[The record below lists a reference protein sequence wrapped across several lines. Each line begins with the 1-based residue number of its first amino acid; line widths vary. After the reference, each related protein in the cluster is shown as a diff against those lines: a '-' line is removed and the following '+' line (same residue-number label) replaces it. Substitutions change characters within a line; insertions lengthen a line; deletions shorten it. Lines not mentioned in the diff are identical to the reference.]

1 MIILEGSEYYEF
13 IHVEQYGYVKSYN
26 PKTTSG
32 DHHHLMFIRGEDEME
47 VHLPIKP
54 KAPGEQASS
63 LANFF
68 VILRTPLQSPGQQ
81 TYIHTKLSNH
91 ATQGTITVRITLMTQ
106 IMSKTHVQVN
116 T

>member
-1 MIILEGSEYYEF
+1 METVIILEGSEYYEF

-54 KAPGEQASS
+54 KAPSEQASYCQ
-63 LANFF
+63 FF
-68 VILRTPLQSPGQQ
+68 CYFFGQ

>member
-1 MIILEGSEYYEF
+1 METVIILEGSEYYEF

-54 KAPGEQASS
+54 KAPGEQVSHCQFLNHFENATTIIR
-63 LANFF
+63 AN
-68 VILRTPLQSPGQQ
+68 LHS
-81 TYIHTKLSNH
+81 H
-91 ATQGTITVRITLMTQ
+91 
-106 IMSKTHVQVN
+106 KTF
-116 T
+116 

>member
-1 MIILEGSEYYEF
+1 METVIILEGSEYYEF

-54 KAPGEQASS
+54 KAPGEQVS
-63 LANFF
+63 LQFF
-68 VILRTPLQSPGQQ
+68 L
-81 TYIHTKLSNH
+81 HFEN
-91 ATQGTITVRITLMTQ
+91 ATAITRATNLH
-106 IMSKTHVQVN
+106 SHKTF
-116 T
+116 

>member
-1 MIILEGSEYYEF
+1 METVIILEGSEYYEF

-54 KAPGEQASS
+54 KAPGEQVSCCQ
-63 LANFF
+63 FF
-68 VILRTPLQSPGQQ
+68 WSF
-81 TYIHTKLSNH
+81 
-91 ATQGTITVRITLMTQ
+91 
-106 IMSKTHVQVN
+106 
-116 T
+116 

>member
-1 MIILEGSEYYEF
+1 METVIILEGSEYYEF

-54 KAPGEQASS
+54 KAPGEQVSCCQFFCHFKNATAIIRANLFTQNFLTMLLRAPSRSASPS
-63 LANFF
+63 
-68 VILRTPLQSPGQQ
+68 
-81 TYIHTKLSNH
+81 
-91 ATQGTITVRITLMTQ
+91 
-106 IMSKTHVQVN
+106 
-116 T
+116 

>member
-1 MIILEGSEYYEF
+1 MLRPADGDLDNTNTLSTHYLHRSPYDLETVIILEGSEYYEF

-54 KAPGEQASS
+54 KAPGEQVSYCKN
-63 LANFF
+63 LLF
-68 VILRTPLQSPGQQ
+68 
-81 TYIHTKLSNH
+81 
-91 ATQGTITVRITLMTQ
+91 
-106 IMSKTHVQVN
+106 
-116 T
+116 

>member
-1 MIILEGSEYYEF
+1 MYYCLNSNQYLLYLHNIYALSTQYLRRSPYDLETVIILEGSEYYEF

-54 KAPGEQASS
+54 KAPGEQVRYCQ
-63 LANFF
+63 FF
-68 VILRTPLQSPGQQ
+68 
-81 TYIHTKLSNH
+81 LSF
-91 ATQGTITVRITLMTQ
+91 
-106 IMSKTHVQVN
+106 
-116 T
+116 